1 MRISELAARSGASV
15 PTVKYYLREGLLHPG
30 VAVSARETAFD
41 DTHLARV
48 RLIRGLVHV
57 LGASINQVR
66 EVLDVIAEPGQTV
79 VQAMGRAT
87 SALPA
92 AGHLPDAATP
102 EGEVVAATALLE
114 RLGLDYEPESSAV
127 QQLDAA
133 LRLAER
139 VGVPVDDAQIR
150 VYGEAARA
158 VAAADFARIP
168 WGDADA
174 ALEFAVLGTA
184 LYEPVL
190 LALRRIAHYEQGI
203 RMREEHED
211 GAGPAPQPKESD
223 HEQ

>member
-1 MRISELAARSGASV
+1 MRISELAERSGASV
-15 PTVKYYLREGLLHPG
+15 ATVKYYLREELLHPG
-30 VAVSARETAFD
+30 TAVSARETAFD

-66 EVLDVIAEPGQTV
+66 EVLDIISEPSQTV

-92 AGHLPDAATP
+92 AGQPRGADVAEGGADVAT
-102 EGEVVAATALLE
+102 GLLD
-114 RLGLDYEPESSAV
+114 RLGMEYEPDSPAV
-127 QQLDAA
+127 QQLDVA

-139 VGVPVDDAQIR
+139 VGITVDDDQVRA
-150 VYGEAARA
+150 YGDAARA
-158 VAAADFARIP
+158 IAAADFARIP
-168 WGDADA
+168 WGDPEG
-174 ALEFAVLGTA
+174 ALQFAVLGTA

-203 RMREEHED
+203 RMKASEEREAVSTDDEE
-211 GAGPAPQPKESD
+211 PRRAP
-223 HEQ
+223 